1 MHNLPYLVDFINS
14 VFNNAKKGG
23 DMLTFIFAIIFV
35 IAILMTLV
43 IAFIAPLIFLGA
55 VILGIVSVFKDNIL
69 LGCIILI
76 SLISAV
82 LSYFYLVDSVFFS
95 LLCFLCVYSLQGL
108 LLHALKIK
116 IPN

>member
-1 MHNLPYLVDFINS
+1 
-14 VFNNAKKGG
+14 
-23 DMLTFIFAIIFV
+23 MLTFIFAIIFV

-55 VILGIVSVFKDNIL
+55 VIWGIVSVFKDDIL
-69 LGCIILI
+69 LGCITLI

-95 LLCFLCVYSLQGL
+95 FLCFLLAHCLQGL